1 MDNIKM
7 KIGIV
12 SPEPIGDCMSG
23 IGIRMLEIS
32 KVLSRENDVILF
44 VPKESKPVKVNFS
57 IKGYKKEAISEFL
70 KDIDLVIIQGEPANY
85 LLSQNFKGYV
95 IVDLYD
101 PYAIESLSYDDKAF
115 EFAHSSLS
123 FQLKKG
129 MHFLC
134 ANEKQRIF
142 YLGGLFISKRLEP
155 EIFQKDPEFKSL
167 ISIVPYGVPEE
178 EPILEENYFNFK
190 EPVIFFGSFYDWYD
204 IEILEEVLLELKK
217 EMEFHFIVTKHLRP
231 STTPQ
236 KKFKEFEEWS
246 KKEGLLDKNIHII
259 DWMPYNERT
268 KAYFSSSLSL
278 CLYPESFETE
288 LSFRTRILDFLY
300 GGLPVIALKGS
311 QLEKLISEVDGAFF
325 VERERGLILKKIKEI
340 IKIDKEKRIEFSK
353 NIRKKFGW
361 EVVLKPLLDYISK
374 LKPLKKEKRKIWEKI
389 LR

>member
-1 MDNIKM
+1 M

-23 IGIRMLEIS
+23 IGIRMLEMA
-32 KVLSRENDVILF
+32 KVLSKDYDTIF
-44 VPKESKPVKVNFS
+44 FAPKESKPIKVNFP

-70 KDIDLVIIQGEPANY
+70 KDRDLVIVQGEPANY

-101 PYAIESLSYDDKAF
+101 PYAIESLSYDEKAL
-115 EFAHSSLS
+115 EFAHSSLT

-129 MHFLC
+129 TYFLC

-142 YLGGLFISKRLEP
+142 YLGGLFLSKRLEP
-155 EIFQKDPEFKSL
+155 YIFQKDPEFKSL

-178 EPILEENYFNFK
+178 EPILEENYFEFK
-190 EPVIFFGSFYDWYD
+190 EPLFFFGSFYDWYD
-204 IEILEEVLLELKK
+204 TEILKEVLWELKK
-217 EMEFHFIVTKHLRP
+217 EMEFHFIITKHLRP
-231 STTPQ
+231 QTTPQ
-236 KKFKEFEEWS
+236 KKFEEFFKWS
-246 KKEGLLDKNIHII
+246 QERNLLEKNIHII
-259 DWMPYNERT
+259 DWIPYNERT

-278 CLYPESFETE
+278 CFYPKGLETE

-311 QLEKLISEVDGAFF
+311 ELENLLKEEEGVFF
-325 VERERGLILKKIKEI
+325 IERDPSLI
-340 IKIDKEKRIEFSK
+340 IKKVKEVLKISKEKRIEFSK
-353 NIRKKFGW
+353 KIREKFGW
-361 EVVLKPLLDYISK
+361 EMVLKPLKDYISN
-374 LKPLKKEKRKIWEKI
+374 LKPIKGEKKKFWEKI